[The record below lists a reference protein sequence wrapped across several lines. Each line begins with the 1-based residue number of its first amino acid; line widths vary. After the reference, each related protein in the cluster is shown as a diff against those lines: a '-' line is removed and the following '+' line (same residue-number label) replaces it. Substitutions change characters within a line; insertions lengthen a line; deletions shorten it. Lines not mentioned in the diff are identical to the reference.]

1 VKRSPMP
8 QRVAPLRTRTALAPV
23 IPIRPPATPAPT
35 GRARP
40 LATVTRL
47 PAAATR
53 AAIPARVRAAVAA
66 RDNDLCVRCCSA
78 RDLQQHHRRIKGH
91 GGDRRPHTDCPC
103 NIITLCSFGGCHEWA
118 HQAGRLRA
126 VTEGLI
132 VPSVTALPGLLPVTL
147 YGVSR
152 GAVAWPS
159 CDGTWETRCPDGAA

>member
-8 QRVAPLRTRTALAPV
+8 RRVTPQPPPPSHAPRLPLPPP
-23 IPIRPPATPAPT
+23 PIPAPA
-35 GRARP
+35 GPPPRQ
-40 LATVTRL
+40 ATVTRL
-47 PAAATR
+47 PAAR
-53 AAIPARVRAAVAA
+53 PGVPARVRAAVAA
-66 RDNDLCVRCCSA
+66 RDNDLCVRCCST

-126 VTEGLI
+126 VDEGLI
-132 VPSVTALPGLLPVTL
+132 VPSVTRLPGLLPVTL
-147 YGVSR
+147 HGVSL

-159 CDGTWETRCPDGAA
+159 CRGTWETQSPDGAA